1 MKLSLHSR
9 AQKEM
14 KKHEGSLPAGLA
26 PPERL
31 REGDAGRHA
40 CRQAGMRQ
48 LNIEKLQIHE
58 II

>member
-31 REGDAGRHA
+31 REGDADRHETTEYLEI
-40 CRQAGMRQ
+40 QKYS
-48 LNIEKLQIHE
+48 KLFY
-58 II
+58 